1 MKIEDFKDVEV
12 KIQIYTKRLDMKQ
25 LRPVPIC
32 SSSQWRQMAE
42 KITVFNA
49 KNQKYIMM
57 IEDKWKLKK
66 V

>member
-25 LRPVPIC
+25 LRPVPIY

-42 KITVFNA
+42 K
-49 KNQKYIMM
+49 
-57 IEDKWKLKK
+57 
-66 V
+66 